1 MSITAEFIETNFK
14 RISVLKENANGRT
27 ELVADT
33 TGAVYIRKIIARTGL
48 PYKKLAQIKCAHIP
62 EIYYCAEAYGKTYVI
77 EEFISGETLAAE
89 LEQGKKFTAEQVRN
103 IALQI
108 CEALIVLHCQGIL
121 HRDIKPGNIIVQGS
135 SVWLIDFGAAK
146 AEGSTKEHDTV
157 ILGTPGFAPPE
168 QYGFTT
174 TDARSDIYA
183 LGKTM
188 EILCGSSHN
197 AKLCKIIAGC
207 IAFDPQKRIASA
219 AELKKL
225 LLKNNSGEKKFIF
238 IILTMIIACSG
249 IYFLFN
255 RHVQQE
261 AIPPGAEQ
269 KAEEKVQPKD
279 APQEKPSEQK
289 WLRQP
294 PRPSL
299 ILAPKAALPQEQSQ
313 SAAANIITLNS
324 NNLVFAVNTN
334 PLNETARKQGVQQ
347 GLTLLQP
354 EKYPVFTVQ
363 NNSGQAMEN
372 PTVKIKFTGIC
383 AAGNNFTAKAWGG
396 RTLNW
401 QLTKN
406 AAGYADEVTILLAGT
421 IPAGDYFEFPLT
433 GAIADY
439 YQTGSEPAAEV
450 TVSGDNII
458 PITKNYNIK
467 IN

>member
-1 MSITAEFIETNFK
+1 MNITAEFIETNFK
-14 RISVLKENANGRT
+14 RISVLKENANART

-48 PYKKLAQIKCAHIP
+48 PYRKLAQIKCAHIP
-62 EIYYCAEAYGKTYVI
+62 EIYYCSEAYGKTYVI

-89 LEQGKKFTAEQVRN
+89 LEQGKKFTAEQVHN

-108 CEALIVLHCQGIL
+108 CESLIVLHGEGIL

-135 SVWLIDFGAAK
+135 SVWLIDFEAAK
-146 AEGSTKEHDTV
+146 AECSTKEHDTV

-197 AKLCKIIAGC
+197 AKLCKIIAVC
-207 IAFDPQKRIASA
+207 TAFDPQKRIASA

-225 LLKNNSGEKKFIF
+225 LLKNNSGKKKFIF

-249 IYFLFN
+249 VYFLFN
-255 RHVQQE
+255 RHVQQD
-261 AIPPGAEQ
+261 AILPGAEQ
-269 KAEEKVQPKD
+269 KIEEKVQPKD
-279 APQEKPSEQK
+279 MPQEKPSEQK
-289 WLRQP
+289 TEPVQK
-294 PRPSL
+294 
-299 ILAPKAALPQEQSQ
+299 PKAALPQEQSQ
-313 SAAANIITLNS
+313 RAAANSITLNA
-324 NNLVFAVNTN
+324 NNLVFVVNTN

-347 GLTLLQP
+347 GLMLLRP

-383 AAGNNFTAKAWGG
+383 AAGNNFTANAWGG
-396 RTLNW
+396 RTINW

-450 TVSGDNII
+450 TVSGDNIT

>member
-48 PYKKLAQIKCAHIP
+48 PYRKLAQIKCAHIP
-62 EIYYCAEAYGKTYVI
+62 EIYYCSEAYGKTYVI

-89 LEQGKKFTAEQVRN
+89 LEQGKKFTAEQVHN

-108 CEALIVLHCQGIL
+108 CESLIVLHGEGIL

-146 AEGSTKEHDTV
+146 AECSTKEHDTV

-197 AKLCKIIAGC
+197 AKLCKIIAVC
-207 IAFDPQKRIASA
+207 TAFDPQKRIASA

-225 LLKNNSGEKKFIF
+225 LLKNNSGKKKFIF

-249 IYFLFN
+249 VYFLFN
-255 RHVQQE
+255 RHVQQD
-261 AIPPGAEQ
+261 AILPGAEQ
-269 KAEEKVQPKD
+269 KIEEKVQPKD
-279 APQEKPSEQK
+279 MPQEKPSEQK
-289 WLRQP
+289 TEIEQP
-294 PRPSL
+294 VQK
-299 ILAPKAALPQEQSQ
+299 PKAALPQEQSQ
-313 SAAANIITLNS
+313 RAAANSITLNA
-324 NNLVFAVNTN
+324 NNLVFVVNTN

-347 GLTLLQP
+347 GLMLLRP

-363 NNSGQAMEN
+363 NNSGQVMEN

-383 AAGNNFTAKAWGG
+383 AAGNNFTANAWGG

-401 QLTKN
+401 RLTKN
-406 AAGYADEVTILLAGT
+406 AAGYADEVTILLTGT

-450 TVSGDNII
+450 TVSGYNIT

>member
-1 MSITAEFIETNFK
+1 M
-14 RISVLKENANGRT
+14 
-27 ELVADT
+27 
-33 TGAVYIRKIIARTGL
+33 
-48 PYKKLAQIKCAHIP
+48 
-62 EIYYCAEAYGKTYVI
+62 
-77 EEFISGETLAAE
+77 
-89 LEQGKKFTAEQVRN
+89 
-103 IALQI
+103 QI
-108 CEALIVLHCQGIL
+108 CEALIVLHGHGIL
-121 HRDIKPGNIIVQGS
+121 HRDIKPGNIIEQGS

-188 EILCGSSHN
+188 EILCGSFHN

-207 IAFDPQKRIASA
+207 TAFDPQKRIASA
-219 AELKKL
+219 AELKKR
-225 LLKNNSGEKKFIF
+225 LLKNNSGKKKFIF
-238 IILTMIIACSG
+238 IILAMIIACSG

-269 KAEEKVQPKD
+269 TAEEKVQPKD

-289 WLRQP
+289 TEIEQP
-294 PRPSL
+294 EQ
-299 ILAPKAALPQEQSQ
+299 KKKTALPQEQSQ
-313 SAAANIITLNS
+313 SAAANSITLNA

-334 PLNETARKQGVQQ
+334 PLNETARKQGAQQ
-347 GLTLLQP
+347 GLTLLQA

-363 NNSGQAMEN
+363 NNSGQVMEN

-383 AAGNNFTAKAWGG
+383 AAGNNFIAKAWGG

-439 YQTGSEPAAEV
+439 YQTGSEPVVEV
-450 TVSGDNII
+450 TVNGDNIT

>member
-48 PYKKLAQIKCAHIP
+48 PYKNLAQIKCAHIP

-77 EEFISGETLAAE
+77 EEFISGETLTSE

-108 CEALIVLHCQGIL
+108 CEALIVLHEHGIL
-121 HRDIKPGNIIVQGS
+121 HRDIKPGNIIMQGS

-188 EILCGSSHN
+188 ESLCGSFHN

-207 IAFDPQKRIASA
+207 TAFDPQKRIASA

-225 LLKNNSGEKKFIF
+225 LL
-238 IILTMIIACSG
+238 
-249 IYFLFN
+249 
-255 RHVQQE
+255 
-261 AIPPGAEQ
+261 
-269 KAEEKVQPKD
+269 
-279 APQEKPSEQK
+279 
-289 WLRQP
+289 W
-294 PRPSL
+294 
-299 ILAPKAALPQEQSQ
+299 
-313 SAAANIITLNS
+313 
-324 NNLVFAVNTN
+324 
-334 PLNETARKQGVQQ
+334 
-347 GLTLLQP
+347 
-354 EKYPVFTVQ
+354 
-363 NNSGQAMEN
+363 
-372 PTVKIKFTGIC
+372 
-383 AAGNNFTAKAWGG
+383 
-396 RTLNW
+396 
-401 QLTKN
+401 
-406 AAGYADEVTILLAGT
+406 
-421 IPAGDYFEFPLT
+421 
-433 GAIADY
+433 
-439 YQTGSEPAAEV
+439 
-450 TVSGDNII
+450 
-458 PITKNYNIK
+458 
-467 IN
+467 

>member
-48 PYKKLAQIKCAHIP
+48 PYKKLAQIKCSHIP
-62 EIYYCAEAYGKTYVI
+62 EIYYCSEAYGKTYVI
-77 EEFISGETLAAE
+77 EEFISGENLAAE

-108 CEALIVLHCQGIL
+108 CEALIVLHGHCIL

-188 EILCGSSHN
+188 EILCGSSYN

-207 IAFDPQKRIASA
+207 TAFDPQKRIASA

-225 LLKNNSGEKKFIF
+225 LLKNNSGKKKFIF
-238 IILTMIIACSG
+238 IILAMIIACSG
-249 IYFLFN
+249 VYFLFN

-269 KAEEKVQPKD
+269 KAEEKVQPED
-279 APQEKPSEQK
+279 ALQEKPSEQK
-289 WLRQP
+289 TEIEQP
-294 PRPSL
+294 EQ
-299 ILAPKAALPQEQSQ
+299 KKKTALPQEQSQ
-313 SAAANIITLNS
+313 SAAANSITLNA

-334 PLNETARKQGVQQ
+334 PLNETARKQGAQQ
-347 GLTLLQP
+347 GLTLLQA

-363 NNSGQAMEN
+363 NNSGQVMEN

-383 AAGNNFTAKAWGG
+383 AAGNNFIAKAWGG

-421 IPAGDYFEFPLT
+421 IPAGDYFEFSLT

-450 TVSGDNII
+450 TVSGDNIT

>member
-14 RISVLKENANGRT
+14 RISVLKENANGQT

-62 EIYYCAEAYGKTYVI
+62 EIYYCSEAYGKTYVI

-108 CEALIVLHCQGIL
+108 CEALIVLHEHGIL

-183 LGKTM
+183 VGKTM
-188 EILCGSSHN
+188 EILCGSSRN

-207 IAFDPQKRIASA
+207 TAFDPQKRIASA

-225 LLKNNSGEKKFIF
+225 LKNNSGKKKFIF
-238 IILTMIIACSG
+238 IILVMIIACSG

-269 KAEEKVQPKD
+269 KAEEKVQPED

-289 WLRQP
+289 TDIELLVQK
-294 PRPSL
+294 
-299 ILAPKAALPQEQSQ
+299 PKAALPQEKNQ
-313 SAAANIITLNS
+313 SAAANSITLNA
-324 NNLVFAVNTN
+324 NNLVFAVNKN

-347 GLTLLQP
+347 GLTLLRQ

-406 AAGYADEVTILLAGT
+406 AAGYADEVTILLTGT

>member
-1 MSITAEFIETNFK
+1 MQ
-14 RISVLKENANGRT
+14 
-27 ELVADT
+27 
-33 TGAVYIRKIIARTGL
+33 
-48 PYKKLAQIKCAHIP
+48 YKKLAQIKCAHIP
-62 EIYYCAEAYGKTYVI
+62 EIYYCSEAYGKTYVI

-89 LEQGKKFTAEQVRN
+89 LEQGKKFTAEQVCN

-108 CEALIVLHCQGIL
+108 CEALIVLHGHGIL
-121 HRDIKPGNIIVQGS
+121 HRDIKPGNIIEQGS

-188 EILCGSSHN
+188 EILCGSSHY
-197 AKLCKIIAGC
+197 AKLCKIIAVC
-207 IAFDPQKRIASA
+207 TAFDPQKRIASA
-219 AELKKL
+219 VELKKR
-225 LLKNNSGEKKFIF
+225 LLKNNSGKKKFIF
-238 IILTMIIACSG
+238 IILAMIIACSG

-289 WLRQP
+289 TEIEQP
-294 PRPSL
+294 VQK
-299 ILAPKAALPQEQSQ
+299 PKTALPQEKSQ
-313 SAAANIITLNS
+313 RAAANSITLNA
-324 NNLVFAVNTN
+324 NNLTFAVNTN
-334 PLNETARKQGVQQ
+334 PLNETARKQGAQQ
-347 GLTLLQP
+347 GLMLLRQ

-363 NNSGQAMEN
+363 NNSGQAMGN

-383 AAGNNFTAKAWGG
+383 AVGNNFTANAWGG
-396 RTLNW
+396 RTINW
-401 QLTKN
+401 RLTKN

-439 YQTGSEPAAEV
+439 YQTGSELAAEV

>member
-48 PYKKLAQIKCAHIP
+48 SYKKLAQIKCAHIP
-62 EIYYCAEAYGKTYVI
+62 EIYYCSEAYGKTYVI

-89 LEQGKKFTAEQVRN
+89 LEQGKKFAAEQVRN

-108 CEALIVLHCQGIL
+108 CEALIVLHGHCIL

-207 IAFDPQKRIASA
+207 TAFDPQKRIASA
-219 AELKKL
+219 AELKKR
-225 LLKNNSGEKKFIF
+225 LLKNNSGKKKFIF
-238 IILTMIIACSG
+238 IILTMFIACSG
-249 IYFLFN
+249 IYFFFN

-261 AIPPGAEQ
+261 VISPGAEQ

-279 APQEKPSEQK
+279 MPQEKPSEQK
-289 WLRQP
+289 TEIEQP
-294 PRPSL
+294 VQK
-299 ILAPKAALPQEQSQ
+299 PKAALPQEQSQ
-313 SAAANIITLNS
+313 STAANNITLNA
-324 NNLVFAVNTN
+324 NNLAFAVNTN
-334 PLNETARKQGVQQ
+334 PLNETARKQGTQQ

-372 PTVKIKFTGIC
+372 PTVKIKFSGIC

-401 QLTKN
+401 QLAKN
-406 AAGYADEVTILLAGT
+406 AAGYADEVTILLTGT
-421 IPAGDYFEFPLT
+421 IPARDYFEFPLT
-433 GAIADY
+433 GAIAEY

-450 TVSGDNII
+450 TVSGDNIT

>member
-14 RISVLKENANGRT
+14 RISVLKENANART

-62 EIYYCAEAYGKTYVI
+62 EIYYYSEAYGKTYVI

-108 CEALIVLHCQGIL
+108 CEALIVLHGEGIL

-197 AKLCKIIAGC
+197 AKLCKIIAVC
-207 IAFDPQKRIASA
+207 TAFDPQKRIASA

-225 LLKNNSGEKKFIF
+225 LLKNNSGKKKFIF
-238 IILTMIIACSG
+238 IILAMIIACSG
-249 IYFLFN
+249 VYFLFN

-269 KAEEKVQPKD
+269 KAEEKVQTKD
-279 APQEKPSEQK
+279 MPQEKHSKQKTEIEQPVQK
-289 WLRQP
+289 
-294 PRPSL
+294 
-299 ILAPKAALPQEQSQ
+299 PKTALPQEQSQ
-313 SAAANIITLNS
+313 SAAANSITLNV

-334 PLNETARKQGVQQ
+334 PLNETARKQGAQQ

-363 NNSGQAMEN
+363 NNSAQVMEN

-383 AAGNNFTAKAWGG
+383 AVGNNFTANAWGG
-396 RTLNW
+396 RTINW
-401 QLTKN
+401 RLTKN
-406 AAGYADEVTILLAGT
+406 AAGYADEVTILLTGT

-439 YQTGSEPAAEV
+439 YQTGSEPVVEV
-450 TVSGDNII
+450 TVSGDNIT

>member
-108 CEALIVLHCQGIL
+108 CEVLIVLHGHCIL

-188 EILCGSSHN
+188 EILCGSSYN

-207 IAFDPQKRIASA
+207 TAFDPQKRIASA

-225 LLKNNSGEKKFIF
+225 LLKNNSGKRN
-238 IILTMIIACSG
+238 
-249 IYFLFN
+249 LF
-255 RHVQQE
+255 
-261 AIPPGAEQ
+261 
-269 KAEEKVQPKD
+269 
-279 APQEKPSEQK
+279 S
-289 WLRQP
+289 
-294 PRPSL
+294 
-299 ILAPKAALPQEQSQ
+299 
-313 SAAANIITLNS
+313 
-324 NNLVFAVNTN
+324 
-334 PLNETARKQGVQQ
+334 
-347 GLTLLQP
+347 
-354 EKYPVFTVQ
+354 
-363 NNSGQAMEN
+363 
-372 PTVKIKFTGIC
+372 
-383 AAGNNFTAKAWGG
+383 
-396 RTLNW
+396 
-401 QLTKN
+401 
-406 AAGYADEVTILLAGT
+406 
-421 IPAGDYFEFPLT
+421 
-433 GAIADY
+433 
-439 YQTGSEPAAEV
+439 
-450 TVSGDNII
+450 
-458 PITKNYNIK
+458 
-467 IN
+467 

>member
-33 TGAVYIRKIIARTGL
+33 TGAVYIRKIIGRTGL

-62 EIYYCAEAYGKTYVI
+62 EIYYCSEAYGKTYVI
-77 EEFISGETLAAE
+77 EEFISGENLAAE

-108 CEALIVLHCQGIL
+108 CEALIVLHGHGIL

-135 SVWLIDFGAAK
+135 IVWLIDFGAAK

-188 EILCGSSHN
+188 EFICGSSHN

-207 IAFDPQKRIASA
+207 TAFDPQKRIASA
-219 AELKKL
+219 AELKKR
-225 LLKNNSGEKKFIF
+225 LLKNNSGKKKFIF
-238 IILTMIIACSG
+238 IILIMIIACSG

-261 AIPPGAEQ
+261 AISPGAEQ
-269 KAEEKVQPKD
+269 TAEEKVQPED

-289 WLRQP
+289 TEIEQP
-294 PRPSL
+294 EQT
-299 ILAPKAALPQEQSQ
+299 ALPQEQSQ
-313 SAAANIITLNS
+313 SAAANRITLNA

-334 PLNETARKQGVQQ
+334 PLNETARKQGAQQ
-347 GLTLLQP
+347 GLMLLRP

-406 AAGYADEVTILLAGT
+406 AAGYADEVTILLTGT

-433 GAIADY
+433 GAIAEY
-439 YQTGSEPAAEV
+439 YQTGSKPAVEV